1 MSAKQR
7 KQKKPLFREF
17 ESSRQD
23 GRFVKI
29 AWDMMQSKAWSDLT
43 VSQRGLYLMM
53 KAEYLPEKSNKGVLL
68 PANDKNILFPSSKW
82 KPLYKGNQRKWQE
95 DRQSLIDHGFIRI
108 AECGRTTRTPN
119 VYELSEDWKTFG
131 KQEL

>member
-68 PANDKNILFPSSKW
+68 PAS
-82 KPLYKGNQRKWQE
+82 GNRFTREISENGRKT
-95 DRQSLIDHGFIRI
+95 DNH
-108 AECGRTTRTPN
+108 
-119 VYELSEDWKTFG
+119 
-131 KQEL
+131 